1 LLAYGD
7 HIEALP
13 VAAVPTL
20 VRGAR
25 GQRLSVPPSPGRP
38 ASPTPPCPRPPR
50 RPPPYL
56 QKCKDASFCDRNRG
70 KAGRKFTVDP
80 ASVAASGA
88 ALSAALISDAPP
100 APGGGGGAAAG
111 PPRFNLTLLS
121 YGGTVRLLVDEPG
134 AGRYQVRFEREG
146 GRRGAPS
153 GIDFGIEQQA
163 VKGA

>member
-1 LLAYGD
+1 MIALIVLMVFLALDKAEGFKE
-7 HIEALP
+7 HEFK
-13 VAAVPTL
+13 
-20 VRGAR
+20 
-25 GQRLSVPPSPGRP
+25 
-38 ASPTPPCPRPPR
+38 
-50 RPPPYL
+50 
-56 QKCKDASFCDRNRG
+56 KCKDASFCDRNRG

-134 AGRYQVRFEREG
+134 AGRYQ
-146 GRRGAPS
+146 
-153 GIDFGIEQQA
+153 A